1 MLRDSQRSRAFVRMW
16 RVLVLLR
23 ARPHRLD
30 ELADMLRV
38 SPRTIRRDL
47 HALRS
52 VPLPIH
58 SRFPVGP
65 DGTRK
70 HVRIT
75 DRNEWFCGEIAAWP
89 AREIAPLADAVAGT
103 WGEGKP
109 PQFAQEDCS

>member
-1 MLRDSQRSRAFVRMW
+1 MW

-47 HALRS
+47 NALRS

-58 SRFPVGP
+58 TRFPVGP

-70 HVRIT
+70 HIRIG

-103 WGEGKP
+103 ADQGTP
-109 PQFAQEDCS
+109 AQFAHEDFS